1 MKSIAWRNSIN
12 RTPSGG
18 TRRKDLMS
26 ISLLWKIFW
35 LFTKVAM
42 FSWGGGPASLGL
54 MQRET
59 VAAGW
64 MTPEEFADA
73 IALSNAMPGPTA
85 PQASAYVGYKLAG
98 WQGAVIAATG
108 TVVPTTLIMLILI
121 SVFFSF
127 KDNAFVKAALD
138 GVRPFVVGLLAWT
151 AYQIAV
157 TVLSL
162 NKGLGVSIT
171 HSWDKWLI
179 ALGAFFILTLT
190 NISPIWLVLTTAVIG
205 LIFYR

>member
-1 MKSIAWRNSIN
+1 MQWK
-12 RTPSGG
+12 
-18 TRRKDLMS
+18 
-26 ISLLWKIFW
+26 LLWKIFW

-54 MQRET
+54 MQREI
-59 VAAGW
+59 VSVGW
-64 MTPEEFADA
+64 LTPDEFADD

-98 WQGAVIAATG
+98 WTGALSAVAG
-108 TVVPTTLIMLILI
+108 TVVPTTLLMLVLI
-121 SVFFSF
+121 IGFFSI
-127 KDNAFVKAALD
+127 KDNLYLKAAIK

-151 AYQIAV
+151 AYQIAT
-157 TVLSL
+157 TVFNL
-162 NKGLGVSIT
+162 NKQGFGASLV

-179 ALGAFFILTLT
+179 VLGTFLILTIT
-190 NISPIWLVLTTAVIG
+190 NISPIWLVLITAAIG